1 MEMTKGYLRLKGVIW
16 GLNSKE
22 PFTNDYKRSLS
33 FKLNTSK
40 ENSLFLNIGGWKN
53 TSLNVKIKGE
63 GMDKPEEVNEQD
75 AIDRIKELFK
85 DGDSVYVNCR
95 ADINTYNKR
104 IDYIVNQIYLEKEK
118 IDFNSED
125 FEEINELVMPIVII
139 DKPKNGTANAGVV
152 DYRGNMVELK
162 LSLTDEDVNGYFLEN
177 VKVGDLLKPTM
188 QIVNKPNY
196 VDGAE
201 EVPVRKTLKGKMISE
216 GSSARRKQDGYI
228 SKIEVVDLDV
238 DKTESRKYSRE
249 EIRQALEG
257 QPVASKNNQVE
268 IKTKAESTTEVEEEL
283 PF

>member
-16 GLNSKE
+16 GLNNKE

-125 FEEINELVMPIVII
+125 FEEINELVMPIFII

-257 QPVASKNNQVE
+257 QPVASKNNQIE

>member
-16 GLNSKE
+16 GLNNKE

>member
-16 GLNSKE
+16 GLNNKE

-257 QPVASKNNQVE
+257 QPVASKNNQIE

>member
-16 GLNSKE
+16 GLNNKE

-40 ENSLFLNIGGWKN
+40 ENSLFLNVGGWKN

-63 GMDKPEEVNEQD
+63 DMDKPEEVNEQE

-104 IDYIVNQIYLEKEK
+104 IDYIVSQIYIEKEK
-118 IDFNSED
+118 IDFTSED
-125 FEEINELVMPIVII
+125 FEEVNQLVMPVVII
-139 DKPKNGTANAGVV
+139 DKPKNGTASAGVV
-152 DYRGNMVELK
+152 DYRGNMVELE

-188 QIVNKPNY
+188 EVINKPNY
-196 VDGAE
+196 VDGGE
-201 EVPVRKTLKGKMISE
+201 ETPVRKTLKGKAIGGTST
-216 GSSARRKQDGYI
+216 RRKQDGFI

-238 DKTESRKYSRE
+238 DKSEPRKYTRE

-257 QPVASKNNQVE
+257 QPVVPKTEKAE
-268 IKTKAESTTEVEEEL
+268 IKTKVESKQEVEEDL